1 MMKVAFGLKAHS
13 GWAALIVIGKA
24 DGDFSVVDRRRIE
37 LVNDEWAKQPYH
49 AAENLKPAAARNTV
63 QRGIEQANQ
72 TAVREMRAAI
82 KREQARGNEV
92 TACAVLVGNSMPD
105 SRVEKRIPG
114 PS

>member
-49 AAENLKPAAARNTV
+49 AAEDLKPAAARNTV
-63 QRGIEQANQ
+63 QRGIEQANR

-92 TACAVLVGNSMPD
+92 TAGALLFGGPLPASAVGG
-105 SRVEKRIPG
+105 R
-114 PS
+114 